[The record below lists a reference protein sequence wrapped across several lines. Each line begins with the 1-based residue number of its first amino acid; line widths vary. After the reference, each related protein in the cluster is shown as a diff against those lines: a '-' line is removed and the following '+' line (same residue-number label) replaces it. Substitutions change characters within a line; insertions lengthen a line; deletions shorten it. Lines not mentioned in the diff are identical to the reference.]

1 MSQRSNWIWNQ
12 NGTWTQLDS
21 AASKQIDDELRN
33 KWNNTQQKQFNFIMS
48 KGAFFSRRE
57 NQAVYAC
64 NVELNSSRTKIKS
77 IMQINS
83 RTGMFGDMRRNP
95 PFSLH
100 QLQQPQQQQ
109 QQQQQ
114 ESIIW
119 SWKDETQTWRVYDDI
134 TQGQLELAYAMN
146 QKNVSLN
153 QGPYF
158 GVPQRQNVYHV
169 SLDNP
174 ASFVQI
180 NSKTGYFSEVRRA
193 KGSLPSTPSIQQD
206 HRPRRI
212 DDSADR
218 EELGRIKMQHKLLQE
233 NIKMQDYQIR
243 NLTKNKNDAL
253 MFERKEMESAERDYK
268 RYDDQVNAAI
278 DKTGQTQENVER
290 FLKLIHSLIGQ
301 TATTQANADK
311 LDSQIN
317 TFRTLIERECQDKL
331 TVESYFS
338 ERNLDRFIP
347 ILANRGIILCQH
359 LIRNNE
365 DEVKRDIL
373 DYLERKI
380 NQQIEEWNQLH
391 PNQQDRFEKLLE
403 KYGLLK
409 YKARL
414 CNEGLTS
421 LDDIRND
428 LDNDNIDEFITAA
441 KITGFLNIQR
451 FKRAI
456 NDVQTGKYP
465 EGDDGNDNIDD
476 EDEKGLE
483 PDGKDKE
490 RPREISQQE
499 KREIIQICL
508 RPNVWREFEKEK
520 ATMIKNSLLKMS
532 PILAHFFDVMNSAVI
547 SAQKLLALNH
557 DPHHS
562 NLNTQQRM
570 AIAELDNDDI
580 KDRHTDPII
589 TECRAITSSI
599 MVQIN
604 IIGLFQDQ
612 FEVSAT
618 TKRVLPIAQGVEES
632 VKGIM
637 LCQSQMR
644 QFVRLA
650 GSILKLKPA
659 NLTDSAKPLWSAV
672 DDGIVHIIATAM
684 EMSKISAQYFGYFL
698 RFNGS
703 FQRFISMNK
712 ANKDVTLFTSLEHI
726 KNDIQEFSK
735 FKKTFNAK
743 VQELSDQAMQVIR
756 KCVETQIGAQ
766 QFEETRAAREK
777 AKEDYLNKKAKYDVE
792 SLRLDAELE
801 RLKDK
806 KSQDMGEE
814 AALKIRIAHLNQ
826 RKKDNEEFKQTWIK
840 EIDELNKL
848 SFDTGGALDSLLKA
862 EENALKQGK

>member
-650 GSILKLKPA
+650 GSILKLKPGYL
-659 NLTDSAKPLWSAV
+659 NNESQILWDAM
-672 DDGIVHIIATAM
+672 DNGIQHIINRFL
-684 EMSKISAQYFGYFL
+684 EMNMISTQYFEYFA
-698 RFNGS
+698 RFNSS
-703 FQRFISMNK
+703 FQSFISMNE
-712 ANKDVTLFTSLEHI
+712 NNENVSLFTSLEHI
-726 KNDIQEFSK
+726 KQDIKSFGEFKMGFNDKLS
-735 FKKTFNAK
+735 
-743 VQELSDQAMQVIR
+743 ELSHEATKVIES
-756 KCVETQIGAQ
+756 CVKKHIGEG
-766 QFEETRAAREK
+766 QFEQARIEREK
-777 AKEDYLNKKAKYDVE
+777 CKERYLYKKRIYDNKSNTLQKE
-792 SLRLDAELE
+792 LDTLCMKRANDQSKLVQ
-801 RLKDK
+801 LQYK
-806 KSQDMGEE
+806 QQT
-814 AALKIRIAHLNQ
+814 LIQ
-826 RKKDNEEFKQTWIK
+826 RMKRN
-840 EIDELNKL
+840 
-848 SFDTGGALDSLLKA
+848 
-862 EENALKQGK
+862 